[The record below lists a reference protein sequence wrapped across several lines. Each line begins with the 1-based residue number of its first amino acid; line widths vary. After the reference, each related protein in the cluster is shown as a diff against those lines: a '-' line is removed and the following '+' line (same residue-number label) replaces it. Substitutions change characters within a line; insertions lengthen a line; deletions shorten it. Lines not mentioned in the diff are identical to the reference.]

1 MSTDPTKITQLYAQV
16 PLEAMQQVSDSYMA
30 WYVERATRELD
41 ETIAELRTE
50 LRENDAHEASFR
62 PSPAELNAI
71 ERLQRAGVTSM
82 DLLDR
87 MVEQGEEWLMLTMR
101 RLDHFEQTGLAPK
114 DYSIW
119 CEHALS
125 GAYDWIDHDRLA
137 STPRSSGAPAG
148 AAGQSAAPA
157 GAPAQAGRPPDWL
170 VGGGGAGGRG
180 GAGGPQM
187 AQDASAQPQ
196 STAPSAATGGLP
208 PSPGD
213 RPTQPVP
220 SVAPRWGETS
230 YPGVNTGAQPAAGGA
245 PGAPAQTDPGNES
258 GRRNIFRIFTS

>member
-1 MSTDPTKITQLYAQV
+1 MSTDPTKITQLYAQI
-16 PLEAMQQVSDSYMA
+16 PLEAMQQVADSYMA
-30 WYVERATRELD
+30 WYVERVTRELD
-41 ETIAELRTE
+41 ETIAGLRAE

-71 ERLQRAGVTSM
+71 ERLQRAGVTSV

-101 RLDHFEQTGLAPK
+101 RLDHFEHTGLSPK
-114 DYSIW
+114 DYSTW

-125 GAYDWIDHDRLA
+125 GAYDWIDHERLA
-137 STPRSSGAPAG
+137 STPARPSTGNTTPAPAT
-148 AAGQSAAPA
+148 AAPVA
-157 GAPAQAGRPPDWL
+157 SGNAQQQQTGRAPDWL
-170 VGGGGAGGRG
+170 VGGRNA
-180 GAGGPQM
+180 GPQM
-187 AQDASAQPQ
+187 AAPQ
-196 STAPSAATGGLP
+196 TTTTPSTPAAPQGEE
-208 PSPGD
+208 

-230 YPGVNTGAQPAAGGA
+230 YPGVNTGGGASVPGA

-258 GRRNIFRIFTS
+258 GRRNIFRIFTN

>member
-137 STPRSSGAPAG
+137 STPRSGSAPAG
-148 AAGQSAAPA
+148 AGPGPAPA
-157 GAPAQAGRPPDWL
+157 GASAQTGRPPEWL
-170 VGGGGAGGRG
+170 VGGGGAPPAGGRG

-187 AQDASAQPQ
+187 AQDAAAQPQ
-196 STAPSAATGGLP
+196 GTAPAAAGE
-208 PSPGD
+208 

-230 YPGVNTGAQPAAGGA
+230 YPGVNTGAQPAAGAPAAPGA